1 MPNAVGDET
10 FINWFPKLC
19 STKSA
24 PSEAIKPTK
33 SLHFA
38 HKLGEGFHLCLLL
51 NVCQTQQVCQQREKN
66 TLYNKKPKITLMLA
80 EESNLG

>member
-10 FINWFPKLC
+10 FKNWFPNLC

-24 PSEAIKPTK
+24 PSETIKPIK

-38 HKLGEGFHLCLLL
+38 HKPKP
-51 NVCQTQQVCQQREKN
+51 VTVWAQ
-66 TLYNKKPKITLMLA
+66 NKTPKITLMLA
-80 EESNLG
+80 GESNLG